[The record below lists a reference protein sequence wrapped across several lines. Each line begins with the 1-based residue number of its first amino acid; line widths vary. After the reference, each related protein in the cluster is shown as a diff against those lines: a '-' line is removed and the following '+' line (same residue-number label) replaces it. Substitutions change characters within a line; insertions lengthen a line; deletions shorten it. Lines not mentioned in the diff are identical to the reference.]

1 MWLLR
6 EKDRLN
12 LCSWFQSWRTM
23 STQCGLRGRKEER
36 AEVLENKGKPGQR
49 LTKDGV
55 YALLSPRSPSGTPK
69 MAPLHLCLNSY
80 IHMTVRVIV
89 NVHEDSGIFSFVTCH
104 TCTFPPS
111 STQAQT
117 RDLPWPPTREQSD
130 TCPSW
135 VAASTASAGH
145 YRGPARCSGNR
156 GSSHCRAPPS
166 S

>member
-1 MWLLR
+1 
-6 EKDRLN
+6 
-12 LCSWFQSWRTM
+12 
-23 STQCGLRGRKEER
+23 
-36 AEVLENKGKPGQR
+36 
-49 LTKDGV
+49 
-55 YALLSPRSPSGTPK
+55 

-89 NVHEDSGIFSFVTCH
+89 NVHEDSGIFSFVTCY

-117 RDLPWPPTREQSD
+117 RDLLWPPTREQSD

-166 S
+166 SGVPDGPARSSAPSQPATDVQHKQEISLRDYQPLRFEGGLFPQHSLS